1 MTFLEIE
8 AFLSI
13 VQHGSFSAA
22 ADKLYITQ
30 PALGRR
36 IRALEEELGYS
47 LFVRSKG
54 VRHVQLTR
62 QGQAFIGLAHRWQA
76 LWRETQEEALLG
88 SEKNFYV
95 ASVGSLLAFMLPTV
109 FQTFMKEN
117 PECCLHV
124 TTLHSSEAYSY
135 VSNKTVDIAFITDP
149 MFSSQVKTDILFEEE
164 LCLVVGK
171 NLKLPE
177 KLKIGELDPRLE
189 IRTQWDRNFDMW
201 HNYYFSSGTAP
212 QVYLDEMGFLQY
224 FTQNGDN
231 WAFLPVS
238 IARSIL
244 KDAPVSIHELDVKLP
259 HRTLYYLYR
268 LQDAS
273 PYQERLLTLCRQKL
287 AQEDGVSVK
296 EAAPVQEA
304 ASVQETASVQ
314 EAASVQE
321 TASV

>member
-47 LFVRSKG
+47 LFVRNKG

-76 LWRETQEEALLG
+76 LWNETQEEALLG

-95 ASVGSLLAFMLPTV
+95 ASVGSLLAFMLPNV

-117 PECCLHV
+117 PKCCLHV

-149 MFSSQVKTDILFEEE
+149 MFSSQVKTNILFEEE

-171 NLKLPE
+171 NLNLPKKLT
-177 KLKIGELDPRLE
+177 ISELDPRLE

-201 HNYYFSSGTAP
+201 HNYYFGSKTAP

-244 KDAPVSIHELDVKLP
+244 KDAPVSIHELDARLP

-268 LQDAS
+268 VQDAS

-287 AQEDGVSVK
+287 AQEDGVAVK
-296 EAAPVQEA
+296 ETQENYN
-304 ASVQETASVQ
+304 EML
-314 EAASVQE
+314 
-321 TASV
+321 